1 MVFNGSKQSCPNYEG
16 GDLDLSWDIYN
27 DNLNGIE
34 PDLRRKYNKTCFG
47 VCEEDKYVKEGECA
61 MCEGDKTAQA
71 GSNELGDYKDEGPNY
86 DECIRDDNKKECPD
100 DGYNDA
106 GDCDMTPEPLWFQKQ
121 KAGNLKHESKAHLAL
136 KPEMWYDAQRPMTDL
151 EIVRYLGTRVGNMMD
166 SNTFTIDDYRL
177 HKKYMKE
184 GKNKIKMDKLREDIN
199 KGRGDTI
206 ICYNKGNGGKN
217 LADKWKI
224 NEKSTLD
231 TKYRGC
237 WKQKK
242 KKYGNKKGNFG
253 PEHIIPEELEDFYME
268 EYLPL
273 IESESDI
280 SGLPDFSN
288 LLSGLQSDSAFE
300 QCVNDSLN
308 TPGSDD
314 FEIQKRISKYT
325 SIKEFSSKD
334 IHYLKGKLRKIITM
348 KTNQINECM
357 NLLNLG
363 KSICATGV
371 ADKTLMIGSLI
382 FKIIGND
389 KIDIMKADNDER
401 YKLNKLVDELGP
413 LIPRAVKNIIHISK
427 EYETR
432 VCNVPSNTTLLLER
446 LYTDL
451 YDKQTHVTLDISP
464 YIDFESLTKTNNF
477 WHFIQKIIVIIVS
490 AVLLFAGANFAMVF
504 LSRATVITRVN
515 GDS

>member
-1 MVFNGSKQSCPNYEG
+1 MVFDGSKQSCPNYSG
-16 GDLDLSWDIYN
+16 GDLDLSWDAYS
-27 DNLNGIE
+27 DHKTEYDELSHKKKKE
-34 PDLRRKYNKTCFG
+34 YNKTCFDICG
-47 VCEEDKYVKEGECA
+47 PGHYVKEGECRQ
-61 MCEGDKTAQA
+61 CRGDINGASDEQ
-71 GSNELGDYKDEGPNY
+71 EDYRVNSPNY
-86 DECIRDDNKKECPD
+86 EMC
-100 DGYNDA
+100 YNDA
-106 GDCDMTPEPLWFQKQ
+106 DTGNFICNEYSLEDPSVCAHREPVWFVRQKE
-121 KAGNLKHESKAHLAL
+121 GNLGRRQGRMDAIDWSDPSVHKFWTESN
-136 KPEMWYDAQRPMTDL
+136 ERVTDQNIL
-151 EIVRYLGTRVGNMMD
+151 EIIGERIPGSMEYKLPDEFITNG
-166 SNTFTIDDYRL
+166 SNDF
-177 HKKYMKE
+177 
-184 GKNKIKMDKLREDIN
+184 NKLRRKIN
-199 KGRGDTI
+199 EGRGDIARCDPTKFGGLGEDSK
-206 ICYNKGNGGKN
+206 CY
-217 LADKWKI
+217 DKATDTYPI
-224 NEKSTLD
+224 NTVG
-231 TKYRGC
+231 TY
-237 WKQKK
+237 
-242 KKYGNKKGNFG
+242 G
-253 PEHIIPEELEDFYME
+253 PEQLVLEEVHDFWVTEYGGVEDKD
-268 EYLPL
+268 
-273 IESESDI
+273 SDI
-280 SGLPDFSN
+280 SGLLDFSN

-314 FEIQKRISKYT
+314 FEIQKRISNYT

-464 YIDFESLTKTNNF
+464 YIDFESLTETNNF
-477 WHFIQKIIVIIVS
+477 WHFIQKIIVIIVA

-515 GDS
+515 EG